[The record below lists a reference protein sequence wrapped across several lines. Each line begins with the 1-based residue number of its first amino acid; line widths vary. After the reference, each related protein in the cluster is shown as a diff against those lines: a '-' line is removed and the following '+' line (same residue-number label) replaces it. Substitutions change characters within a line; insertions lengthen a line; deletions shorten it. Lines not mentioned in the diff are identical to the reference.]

1 VKKKFNRICA
11 LAMAFIMLFFVVSPY
26 ITSSKIDA
34 AVSDPNVNYV
44 NNNAYARVHDP
55 VILEDNGTYYMY
67 STGIIGWGVELRTST
82 DLVNWTYVSEFATSH
97 DNELK
102 VPDVMNATNN
112 AMTNVWAPEVIKVG
126 SEYWMYYSCSGSGG
140 RNSCMALAKAT
151 SPTGPFTYEGIVL
164 QTTNSTESYMNGI
177 DASIEYD
184 QDGNMWMSYGSFFG
198 GIRVV
203 QLNSSTGFLMTSG
216 DEGTLIA
223 SRPSSIDNGAVEA
236 PVIRYHDGYYYLF
249 VSYDNLFGPERGGG
263 GSYHVRVGRS
273 TSITGP
279 YVDQDGEA
287 MLVAGETTGYKLTAN
302 YKFDGATGWWAVGH
316 CDILETSDGKW
327 IYASHARV
335 NGDQNAPYSYIHQ
348 MTWNKEGWPTLSPEP
363 YVGETIGTMTEA
375 DAAGKYER
383 LAFHDNKETLANT
396 LTSVEMKLNLDKTA
410 TIEGIS
416 ETGTWSFS
424 GDNTVTVTVGDVTEV
439 YTLMEAWDAEN
450 NKATVVLT
458 GNDSNTQLQRW
469 AKRTTQYKES
479 DGAPVAHYVSDG
491 ATFYDTVTGTL
502 TGTLAGN
509 ATISGDSVTTTYEAG
524 NTGHT
529 NYVQMTNPLNGTE
542 VDEVTISLL
551 GTVAANGQYAQVF
564 TFYTSAGFF
573 SLNADG
579 SIHFNDWSGNYFD
592 DAVDTAI
599 SNQTSEHLYSLVIS
613 GNTITVYCD
622 ETVINTYTNATNVA
636 AVKTFLASADYMS
649 LGTGND
655 TMGAGGQNWSW
666 PTAGMTVKEFI
677 VLDEAVPA
685 DELLDL
691 PGVDEAVKYTVTA
704 TATPAA
710 GGSVSGAGT
719 YKEGASVTL
728 TATPNTG
735 YRFTGWTIGGESVGT
750 ETTYTISSLAEDVE
764 VVANFAEL
772 PKYTVTATANP
783 TAGGSVS
790 GAGEYSEGASATV
803 TATANSGYQFVRW
816 EAANGTQVST
826 NASYTFEVTA
836 DTVLTAVFAEKTFA
850 PIAYYISDGT
860 EFYDTVRD
868 GEIGTLAGNATIS
881 GDSVTTTYEA
891 GNTGHTNY
899 VQMTNPLNGT
909 EVDEVTIS
917 LLGTVAANGQYAQV
931 FTFYTSAGFFSL
943 NADGSI
949 HFNDWSGNY
958 FDDAVDTAISNQT
971 SEHLYSLVISGNTI
985 TVYCDETVINTY
997 TNATNVAAVKTFLA
1011 SADYMSLGTG
1021 NDTMG
1026 AGGLNWSW
1034 PTAGMTVK
1042 EFIVLDEAVPADEL
1056 LDLPGNAQTTEY
1068 TVTAT
1073 ADPTEGGTVSGAG
1086 TYKEGASVTLT
1097 ATPNTGYRFT
1107 GWTIGGE
1114 NVGNATT
1121 YTISDLAADTEV
1133 VANFEAIPTYTVTA
1147 TANPAA
1153 GGSVSGAGTYSEGAS
1168 VTLTATASIGY
1179 KFTDWTIGGESV
1191 GTETTYT
1198 ISSLAEDVEVVANFA
1213 ELPKYTVTTTAD
1225 PAAGGSVSGAG
1236 TYTEGFSVT
1245 VTASV
1250 NEGYRFVGWE
1260 NASGTV
1266 VSTNASYTFNV
1277 TEDVAL
1283 TAAFEVKPEGEY
1295 DALAYFVSSGNVFY
1309 DTVRPG
1315 EVGELEGASTINGDT
1330 VTVTN
1335 SGDGNTGHTNYVQ
1348 MTNPLAASTV
1358 DEVTV
1363 SLLGTVD
1370 ADGEYATVFAFYTD
1384 EGFFSLAADGTI
1396 HFNDWDGNYFDDEV
1410 DTAISD
1416 TASEHMYSLVI
1427 SGDTITVYCDGEVI
1441 NTYTDA
1447 TNVGYVKTFL
1457 ASADYMSIGT
1467 GNDTSGADWSWPSAG
1482 VSVKEFIVLDE
1493 AVPAEDLVDL
1503 AGTYP
1508 TPSYA
1513 IATDKTEGG
1522 KAAGG
1527 GTYTAGTSAT
1537 VIARAFDGYKFTGWT
1552 NSDGKVVSKQ
1562 STYTFDVIE
1571 STTLTANFKPVS
1583 AGASDGLLFGYDFND
1598 PDDLFALVA
1607 GNTDILETYTVVD
1620 WYEQPK
1626 VHDILYGPRD
1636 EGVLDEACPDHI
1648 TADRI
1653 DMPWGPSA
1661 KEGDYYLDF
1670 LGVMNNTF
1678 DTTHM
1683 YGLKA
1688 GGTVTLPE
1696 STTFTLSYDYYSPYN
1711 QLAADFGTITL
1722 QFGDANHYLTIKAGA
1737 RQIYVQNGT
1746 TGYNLNLFSIENAP
1760 TTSVAV
1766 EDVWYHV
1773 TLSFKLDEA
1782 TDTSKL
1788 TVYLTPYDSEGNL
1801 LTDQQLV
1808 STQDTLTNQ
1817 EFTVPAFDSEE
1828 ITMYIGTGI
1837 NASYTHNSYL
1847 DNLYMFS
1854 DAMTDDEVQ
1863 EEIENINR
1871 PVVTGNKVIVLDYG
1885 LDVTTEVLGSLTAT
1899 EIFSKELVGIRISSE
1914 ALPEI
1919 GDTLASGFET
1929 TATGTYGTASMSGS
1943 YISYSLDKMLS
1954 NTEVIQFAVKYTYI
1968 DLSEQYV
1975 YHTLSIVPAK
1985 TVYYEDTFVSS
1996 NTVNEEGSTQKDS
2009 QSDANIVYGYDD
2021 AYANTSNVNSNG
2033 TVADLESG
2041 TTFTFTGTG
2050 FDLIG
2055 RTDTDGYMIKV
2066 TVKDASTNATK
2077 KIVYLNTFYEDGALY
2092 QLPLVSVTG
2101 LAHGDYTV
2109 QITLFDKN
2117 STEDGMGWNFYLD
2130 GVRIYDPLTENDEMK
2145 LYYADGEADA
2155 TFEEFRNLI
2164 LGDDPLAFITAYTDG
2179 SIGIGAGSTFVE
2191 QYDGTNYDEEDTLTN
2206 NPSKN
2211 VQALEDYLQSGPNNE
2226 LYLTPGNAVA
2236 FYVENVV
2243 SSEKLLQFGA
2253 KSLNGGSGTVTVA
2266 TVTGGTTKTDVHP
2279 IQTRTEMYYAI
2290 NTANLSATDKTLV
2303 VIANTST
2310 SEYISLTQLKSCG
2323 YALAETMLTQEEILI
2338 SMSGTEYEE
2347 IIATLD
2353 YIYLGN
2359 AEVENTDG
2367 FDIEIMGSQI
2377 DTAKSGTLGIVA
2389 GMPVLDYYNNIA
2401 GLTEVGMVLMTADD
2415 IANMDAVTESVK
2427 ADMAESLTVNASGAT
2442 TVSTP
2447 SLQYDYSESSTAAFR
2462 VIISGI
2468 TETETVYFARAYA
2481 IVNGE
2486 TIYGDVYA
2494 TSLAYVQEQLGVQ

>member
-502 TGTLAGN
+502 T
-509 ATISGDSVTTTYEAG
+509 
-524 NTGHT
+524 
-529 NYVQMTNPLNGTE
+529 
-542 VDEVTISLL
+542 
-551 GTVAANGQYAQVF
+551 
-564 TFYTSAGFF
+564 
-573 SLNADG
+573 
-579 SIHFNDWSGNYFD
+579 
-592 DAVDTAI
+592 
-599 SNQTSEHLYSLVIS
+599 
-613 GNTITVYCD
+613 
-622 ETVINTYTNATNVA
+622 
-636 AVKTFLASADYMS
+636 
-649 LGTGND
+649 
-655 TMGAGGQNWSW
+655 
-666 PTAGMTVKEFI
+666 
-677 VLDEAVPA
+677 
-685 DELLDL
+685 
-691 PGVDEAVKYTVTA
+691 
-704 TATPAA
+704 
-710 GGSVSGAGT
+710 
-719 YKEGASVTL
+719 
-728 TATPNTG
+728 
-735 YRFTGWTIGGESVGT
+735 
-750 ETTYTISSLAEDVE
+750 
-764 VVANFAEL
+764 
-772 PKYTVTATANP
+772 
-783 TAGGSVS
+783 
-790 GAGEYSEGASATV
+790 
-803 TATANSGYQFVRW
+803 
-816 EAANGTQVST
+816 
-826 NASYTFEVTA
+826 
-836 DTVLTAVFAEKTFA
+836 
-850 PIAYYISDGT
+850 
-860 EFYDTVRD
+860 
-868 GEIGTLAGNATIS
+868 GTLAGNATIS